1 MSWGRH
7 DKFESV
13 DFEKNNKKDK
23 DKKQN
28 RCDIWNASRS
38 VSTDIQT
45 PRQREVN

>member
-13 DFEKNNKKDK
+13 DFEKNDEKIKEQK
-23 DKKQN
+23 T
-28 RCDIWNASRS
+28 SRS